1 MEIVWLINETGRDT
15 DLHGFEYNYTSIHF
29 RVHADGYDDALQYLM
44 LEEWGDEATWPTVI
58 RSTQEEYITGVVL
71 DSMCRMLEHFG
82 AERYQDMPSGWHKVY
97 IP

>member
-44 LEEWGDEATWPTVI
+44 LEEWG
-58 RSTQEEYITGVVL
+58 
-71 DSMCRMLEHFG
+71 
-82 AERYQDMPSGWHKVY
+82 
-97 IP
+97 